1 MSGYFFYIY
10 MKYLQGFCPP
20 FVKFCPL
27 YLELKISVRC
37 TFKIIFVQR

>member
-1 MSGYFFYIY
+1 MSGYFFISTRNIV
-10 MKYLQGFCPP
+10 QGFCPP